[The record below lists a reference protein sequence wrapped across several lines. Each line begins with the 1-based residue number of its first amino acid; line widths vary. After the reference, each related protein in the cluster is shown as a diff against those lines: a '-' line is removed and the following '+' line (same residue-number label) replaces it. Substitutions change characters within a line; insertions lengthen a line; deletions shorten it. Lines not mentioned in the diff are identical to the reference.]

1 MISFVPFRSC
11 SLHSKSMTGIFTG
24 FSNSTFAE
32 GNNNSV
38 TDYGNSNMS
47 LGPPLSQASHRHLM
61 PAQQT
66 ANGEA
71 SYLHTPS
78 TQQLY
83 HNWQCAS
90 ETSNRITILYQ
101 QSLQEN
107 TELRSKV
114 KELETQL
121 ATQPFSNLYASEMYL
136 GCC

>member
-1 MISFVPFRSC
+1 
-11 SLHSKSMTGIFTG
+11 MTGSFTSFPDSTFTEG
-24 FSNSTFAE
+24 NVSNSL
-32 GNNNSV
+32 
-38 TDYGNSNMS
+38 TDYGNSNLS
-47 LGPPLSQASHRHLM
+47 FGPPLGQASHRHLM

-71 SYLHTPS
+71 GYLHTPS

-90 ETSNRITILYQ
+90 ETSNRITMLYQ

-114 KELETQL
+114 KDLEAQL
-121 ATQPFSNLYASEMYL
+121 ATQRSHSNLYASEMYL
-136 GCC
+136 GHC